1 MMGKGRT
8 GDFFCGAIGLS
19 RFATGPLDSPLLGRT
34 GTERA
39 HQACSLE
46 SDARGS
52 ATRGVIDCAR
62 AKFLSFRGRPV
73 QRYTLLLLLLTVLPG
88 LQAQA
93 PSDDFFAQGKND
105 RPFTLTLQ
113 NGATHQPLRNVDV
126 DVELAAPDGS
136 NTGAGGA
143 TDAVGSVSLSLN
155 PKTVYTLTVNARGFA
170 PLTEPKWT
178 ADQAAVPIA
187 MTPGQA
193 DPAVLPD
200 QSAVQQQFADPS
212 SQPTSGSDIDAQT
225 GQPQSPS
232 MEATI
237 RSVLAKIVFALL
249 PVAAFFALREIAVRS
264 VLFFMMRRRTPKSD
278 AVPAAGA
285 SEPPSTTP
293 AFLEL
298 DTLNGILL
306 NGAAQAR
313 LERAETTN
321 RRKLNILL
329 LSLVVQVAALGAA
342 VSLMAWLTPHA
353 FAGEM
358 MSIGIGAGV
367 LLVIDGLLAFYAWST
382 WLQGAR
388 ILELVAAVSAALT
401 VGLTIFGLTQ
411 HLSLFLALPAI
422 LQIAYLV
429 QQWRELRSAAKQEG
443 NRKLVILRVF
453 GSDENTAFT
462 FGKLMN
468 GWRFLGSFLTI
479 VDPSYIRHEFSFF
492 HKGNLGK
499 SLGATLTF
507 GTLASVTDQLLRFL
521 PTSFPNII
529 PAAWQALP
537 PEELQNRVHVFA
549 YVIVAIFA
557 VGPMFFAIWRGF
569 LKSPEQAFA
578 RVDRVQHATLGLES
592 DFPGAALF
600 CFDDVW
606 QPAVRRMFSVADA
619 VLMDLRGFSAQRQ
632 GCAYEIGELVDYFPV
647 DRLLFL
653 VDSSTPRELFYGL
666 VRQRWDHMRSD
677 SPNRTLAEPIIQ
689 VYETADQDTR
699 DIHRIAGILSASLD
713 GHTAATEQLVCW
725 EPDAETKA
733 LPVGRTA

>member
-1 MMGKGRT
+1 M
-8 GDFFCGAIGLS
+8 
-19 RFATGPLDSPLLGRT
+19 
-34 GTERA
+34 
-39 HQACSLE
+39 
-46 SDARGS
+46 
-52 ATRGVIDCAR
+52 
-62 AKFLSFRGRPV
+62 
-73 QRYTLLLLLLTVLPG
+73 QRYKVLFLLLTIFPG

-93 PSDDFFAQGKND
+93 PSDDFFAQMKND
-105 RPFTLTLQ
+105 RNGTLTLQ

-126 DVELAAPDGS
+126 DVELTTPDGTS
-136 NTGAGGA
+136 TGMGGT
-143 TDAVGSVSLSLN
+143 TDGSGSVSVSFD
-155 PKTVYTLTVNARGFA
+155 PKKTYSLTVNARGFA
-170 PLTEPKWT
+170 PFTKPQWT
-178 ADQAAVPIA
+178 AGQAAVPIA

-193 DPAVLPD
+193 DPSVLPEPVLPD
-200 QSAVQQQFADPS
+200 QSSIQQPSVDPNF
-212 SQPTSGSDIDAQT
+212 QPASASGIDAQT
-225 GQPQSPS
+225 GQPQSPTTG
-232 MEATI
+232 ATI
-237 RSVLAKIVFALL
+237 RSVLARIVFALL
-249 PVAAFFALREIAVRS
+249 PVAALFALREIAVRS

-278 AVPAAGA
+278 AVPAASA
-285 SEPPSTTP
+285 VEPPSTTP

-298 DTLNGILL
+298 NTLNGILL
-306 NGAAQAR
+306 NGPAQAR
-313 LERAETTN
+313 LERAETTS

-329 LSLVVQVAALGAA
+329 LSLVVQVAALCAA
-342 VSLMAWLTPHA
+342 VSLIAWLTPRA
-353 FAGEM
+353 WADQM
-358 MSIGIGAGV
+358 MGIGIGSGV
-367 LLVIDGLLAFYAWST
+367 LLAIDGLLAFYAWST

-388 ILELVAAVSAALT
+388 ILELVAVGSAALT
-401 VGLTIFGLTQ
+401 LALTVFGLTQ
-411 HLSLFLALPAI
+411 HLSFFLALPAI
-422 LQIAYLV
+422 LQITYLV
-429 QQWRELRSAAKQEG
+429 QQWRELRGGAEREG

-453 GSDENTAFT
+453 GSDKNTAFT

-479 VDPSYIRHEFSFF
+479 VDPSYIRHEFSYFQ
-492 HKGNLGK
+492 KGNVRK

-507 GTLASVTDQLLRFL
+507 GTLATVVDQVLRLL
-521 PTSFPNII
+521 PNYFPNII

-549 YVIVAIFA
+549 YVIVAIVA
-557 VGPMFFAIWRGF
+557 VVPMFFAIWRRF

-606 QPAVRRMFSVADA
+606 QPAVRRMLSVADA

-677 SPNRTLAEPIIQ
+677 SPNRTLAQPIIQ
-689 VYETADQDTR
+689 VYETADQNSR

-713 GHTAATEQLVCW
+713 GHAAATEQLVCW
-725 EPDAETKA
+725 EPDAETEA